1 MNTKSLIERVK
12 KKGLEEGFNEF
23 EITLLARELLRAY
36 MTRRQLNYWFPIRSN
51 TRKRENAQNV
61 QNIEN
66 KDKVQYPIA
75 SVSQTPSQKPQTF
88 AHNRE
93 DTGAPII
100 SSADPK
106 KLLTEKIRER
116 MPCGSDNRN
125 DQSRDFFQISKN
137 CDFITEHYIAQVT
150 PSNAVDYLRRY
161 VDKCKKID
169 FAFRV
174 VEYGIEGGMG
184 V

>member
-1 MNTKSLIERVK
+1 MKQKVLDYNRALNWASLI
-12 KKGLEEGFNEF
+12 
-23 EITLLARELLRAY
+23 
-36 MTRRQLNYWFPIRSN
+36 QS
-51 TRKRENAQNV
+51 
-61 QNIEN
+61 
-66 KDKVQYPIA
+66 A
-75 SVSQTPSQKPQTF
+75 SVLQSLSHDPPTF

-106 KLLTEKIRER
+106 KILTEKISER
-116 MPCGSDNRN
+116 ISYGSDNRN
-125 DQSRDFFQISKN
+125 DQSRDFSQVSKN
-137 CDFITEHYIAQVT
+137 CDFIKEHYIAQVT
-150 PSNAVDYLRRY
+150 PSDAVDYLRRY
-161 VDKCKKID
+161 VDKCRKID